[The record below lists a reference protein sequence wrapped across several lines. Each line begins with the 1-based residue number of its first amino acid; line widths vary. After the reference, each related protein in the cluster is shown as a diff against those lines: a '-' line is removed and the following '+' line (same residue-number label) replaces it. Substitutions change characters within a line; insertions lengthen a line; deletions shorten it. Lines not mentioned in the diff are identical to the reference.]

1 MPDGKSGFLY
11 ALLKGG
17 MGYLPIEPSDEE
29 WEKAG
34 IVARLHS
41 LVADQE
47 MVLHEFMDG
56 TGERQKTVFAN
67 GITVEVDFM
76 KGSYRFG

>member
-1 MPDGKSGFLY
+1 MWHVFTL
-11 ALLKGG
+11 
-17 MGYLPIEPSDEE
+17 
-29 WEKAG
+29 
-34 IVARLHS
+34 